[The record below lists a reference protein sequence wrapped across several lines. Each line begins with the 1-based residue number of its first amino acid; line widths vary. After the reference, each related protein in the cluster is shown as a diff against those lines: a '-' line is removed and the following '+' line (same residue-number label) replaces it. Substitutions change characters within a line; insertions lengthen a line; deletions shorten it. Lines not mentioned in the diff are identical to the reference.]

1 MDPDE
6 NTGLGARL
14 GSAREARDLTQ
25 QQAAEL
31 LNLDVAVVEALE
43 REDFAALGAPVF
55 ARGHLRRY
63 GLLLGFE
70 ESALI
75 DAYEAVRE
83 RPEVPSLI
91 PRARQEM
98 QPTRARP
105 KWPWVT
111 GGAILFLLVA
121 ATAAYLAGYGVDE
134 PATSGTDA
142 SHDADVATAPAAS
155 PVPPGD
161 GAAAADAMQATGP
174 AVATD
179 PAVAQPALPLPPG
192 HVSLTFSFAADSW
205 IEIYDGSGKAV
216 LYDLGRAGSQ
226 RTIAAAAPL
235 SVTFGNGSAV
245 TLAVN
250 GRAVTVPVPA
260 GQTVARFQ
268 VETDGSLR

>member
-1 MDPDE
+1 
-6 NTGLGARL
+6 
-14 GSAREARDLTQ
+14 
-25 QQAAEL
+25 
-31 LNLDVAVVEALE
+31 
-43 REDFAALGAPVF
+43 
-55 ARGHLRRY
+55 
-63 GLLLGFE
+63 
-70 ESALI
+70 
-75 DAYEAVRE
+75 
-83 RPEVPSLI
+83 
-91 PRARQEM
+91 
-98 QPTRARP
+98 
-105 KWPWVT
+105 
-111 GGAILFLLVA
+111 
-121 ATAAYLAGYGVDE
+121 VDE

-250 GRAVTVPVPA
+250 GRAVPVPVPA